1 MNKVSNLPEAEKFLV
16 DFMLGRLGRW
26 LVLLGEDAKYYRSPD
41 EGGIIYRSLKEK
53 RIILTRN
60 RKLSRRKALDIYLV
74 KSEEFKEQLA
84 EVINKFDI
92 TKDNKKIFSR
102 CIECN
107 QKLQTIQKEKVKK
120 KVPAYVYETVEVFS
134 VCDTCQK
141 IYWKGT
147 HSDLIKRVLTQIK
160 KG

>member
-1 MNKVSNLPEAEKFLV
+1 MSQKFLV
-16 DFMLGRLGRW
+16 DFMLGRLCRW
-26 LVLLGEDAKYYRSPD
+26 LVLLGEDAKYYKSGD

-74 KSEEFKEQLA
+74 QSEEFKEQLV
-84 EVINKFDI
+84 EVLNKFDV
-92 TKDNKKIFSR
+92 TKDDKKIFSR

-107 QKLQTIQKEKVKK
+107 QRLQTIPKERVKEKV
-120 KVPAYVYETVEVFS
+120 PEYVHKTVEVFS

-147 HSDLIKRVLTQIK
+147 HSDLIKRVLSQVK
-160 KG
+160 